1 MSEVREEAR
10 NCRKL
15 LREKTVEENKVI
27 TETPLIVPDG
37 FIVPQTAE
45 NLLSTVRCQQLL
57 KAIWQRTSLS
67 HSQFKR
73 IYLNPIECYAE
84 LVQQFPA
91 SESYHH
97 AYFGRMLEHGLEIV
111 AYALKYR
118 QLYFLPIGVSSEE
131 QSASEDIWTVGIA
144 YAVLIHDIGK
154 LAVDI
159 HAEYQDGSIWHPT
172 VIFIWT

>member
-1 MSEVREEAR
+1 M
-10 NCRKL
+10 
-15 LREKTVEENKVI
+15 
-27 TETPLIVPDG
+27 
-37 FIVPQTAE
+37 
-45 NLLSTVRCQQLL
+45 RCQQLL

-97 AYFGRMLEHGLEIV
+97 AYFGGMLEHGLEIV

-118 QLYFLPIGVSSEE
+118 QLYLLPISVSSEE

-144 YAVLIHDIGK
+144 YAELLHYISKI
-154 LAVDI
+154 AVDI
-159 HAEYQDGSIWHPT
+159 HFEYQDGSIWHPT